1 MTKKVFFIVISL
13 VILIVVYVTSLTGII
28 VERQSVTL
36 NRILDEARD
45 SGDFTTYTKYS
56 SEMYKPLYLNVIS
69 DDSDYQ
75 FTVYQTIESS
85 KNGLLSG
92 FILFVLPVNDV
103 LHSDVRYTESDL
115 SNIIVT
121 NGTKTYDATNDP
133 AYEKFSISY
142 GLKDRG
148 FYYYAF
154 KPDFYGNFDITV
166 TDYSGHSIL
175 SAKTAYTELTLD
187 VDVKDKVAKEA
198 FFQTLSQEGF
208 LRSFTIDEIND
219 LYEFDA
225 HIWKAYVYA
234 GIFVV
239 IDISFG
245 YFFIFKRK
253 H

>member
-1 MTKKVFFIVISL
+1 MTKKVFFVVISL

-28 VERQSVTL
+28 VERQAVTL
-36 NRILDEARD
+36 NHILDEARD
-45 SGDFTTYTKYS
+45 TGDFTTYTKYS
-56 SEMYKPLYLNVIS
+56 SEMYKPLYLNVLS
-69 DDSDYQ
+69 KDEDYQ

-85 KNGLLSG
+85 KDGLLSG
-92 FILFVLPVNDV
+92 FILFVLPVNEV
-103 LHSDVRYTESDL
+103 LFSDVRYTEDDL

-121 NGTKTYDATNDP
+121 NGTKSYDATEDA

-166 TDYSGHSIL
+166 SDFSGQTIL
-175 SAKTAYTELTLD
+175 AAKTTYTELTLD
-187 VDVKDKVAKEA
+187 VDVKDKAAKEA

-208 LRSFTIDEIND
+208 LKSFTIEEIND

-225 HIWKAYVYA
+225 HVWKAYLYA
-234 GIFVV
+234 GIFIV
-239 IDISFG
+239 IDILFG
-245 YFFIFKRK
+245 YFFIFKK
-253 H
+253 KN